1 MFFLLHTDCCGHL
14 QFQGRNRPLWMGS
27 PLEIANKET
36 ISGWI
41 SCYQNGLS
49 KIAILSQ
56 TF

>member
-1 MFFLLHTDCCGHL
+1 MFFLLHTDCYGHL

-27 PLEIANKET
+27 PLEIANKKT